1 MIAQVAPPPPR
12 TARAAAVGSS
22 DRAGG
27 TLLLAVDAG
36 GTSTRALVAT
46 ADGRCLGRALA
57 GAGNPRSAGPDRAL
71 RSLATASR
79 AALAAAG
86 VPERRVRVAVVAM
99 AGSED
104 GVRPADLARALGVA
118 VERVHRVPDLLA
130 MFRSGAL
137 EPAGAALVAGTGSV
151 AARVEGGRP
160 VRLVGGSGWLLGDAG
175 SGFWTGRRVARAA
188 VAALD
193 GTGPPTAL
201 AGALVAELGL
211 DDPHDHPHGDPP
223 RAGLRPQVL
232 VRVLEVLHGGD
243 PLRLARLA
251 PLAFRLAPRDPLA
264 ADLVRSV
271 HDALAR
277 LVVAVAG
284 PGPLVAGGGVWRH
297 GVLGSP
303 LPLSQRLAEAL
314 EGVQL
319 RSADDGLLGAAVL
332 AVQALGLEDDAVAAA
347 ARRLRAAATA
357 PPPATATPT
366 GDGDR

>member
-1 MIAQVAPPPPR
+1 MTEPVVDVADVRLVQSDRMR
-12 TARAAAVGSS
+12 TIGIIGAGEVGSQIARAA
-22 DRAGG
+22 
-27 TLLLAVDAG
+27 T
-36 GTSTRALVAT
+36 AT
-46 ADGRCLGRALA
+46 GYEVVIANSR
-57 GAGNPRSAGPDRAL
+57 GPA
-71 RSLATASR
+71 SL
-79 AALAAAG
+79 
-86 VPERRVRVAVVAM
+86 
-99 AGSED
+99 
-104 GVRPADLARALGVA
+104 
-118 VERVHRVPDLLA
+118 
-130 MFRSGAL
+130 
-137 EPAGAALVAGTGSV
+137 
-151 AARVEGGRP
+151 
-160 VRLVGGSGWLLGDAG
+160 
-175 SGFWTGRRVARAA
+175 
-188 VAALD
+188 
-193 GTGPPTAL
+193 
-201 AGALVAELGL
+201 GALVAELGL

-314 EGVQL
+314 EAVQL

-332 AVQALGLEDDAVAAA
+332 AVQALGLGESAVAAA
-347 ARRLRAAATA
+347 AQRLREQLQALPA
-357 PPPATATPT
+357 P
-366 GDGDR
+366 

>member
-1 MIAQVAPPPPR
+1 M
-12 TARAAAVGSS
+12 
-22 DRAGG
+22 
-27 TLLLAVDAG
+27 AVDAG

-46 ADGRCLGRALA
+46 VDGRCLGTAVA
-57 GAGNPRSAGPDRAL
+57 GAGNPRAAGAERAL
-71 RSLATASR
+71 RSLSTASR
-79 AALAAAG
+79 EALAAAG
-86 VPERRVRVAVVAM
+86 VPARRVRVAVVAM

-104 GVRPADLARALGVA
+104 GVRTADLARALGVA
-118 VERVHRVPDLLA
+118 GERVHRVSDLLA
-130 MFRSGAL
+130 MFCSGAL

-151 AARVEGGRP
+151 AARVEGRRP

-193 GTGPPTAL
+193 GSGPPTAL

-211 DDPHDHPHGDPP
+211 DGDPSGDPNGDANGDPSDEPP

-232 VRVLEVLHGGD
+232 VRVLEALHGGD

-277 LVVAVAG
+277 LVDAVAG
-284 PGPLVAGGGVWRH
+284 PGPLVAGGGLWRH

-303 LPLSQRLAEAL
+303 LPLSQPLAQAL

-332 AVQALGLEDDAVAAA
+332 AVRALGLRDEAVAAA
-347 ARRLRAAATA
+347 AQRLRDTASTPPAAAG
-357 PPPATATPT
+357 TPT
-366 GDGDR
+366 TGGDR